1 MMEKEY
7 IQKLLDSYMA
17 AETTKEEEQLLS
29 DYFSTH
35 QDIPAEWR
43 NISVMFRSIRHYR
56 QKPDASHKRTILKW
70 SAAAAVIAFIFGTG
84 WLLMRQEVTD
94 KPSDAIVQIAES
106 STTDVIESKQEIIAE
121 EAPVIVQPQTRQS
134 TRKRH
139 GRRTQKAVAQVNQ
152 SVTDKPSDAI
162 VQIAESPTTDVIESK
177 QEIIAEEAPVIV
189 QPQTR
194 QSTRKRHGRRT
205 QKAVAQVNQS
215 EPLPDVSLSAHNLI
229 PAKEPAR
236 SLSTHRDEMRKNI
249 RATFENSNT
258 FIAQNTVEL

>member
-35 QDIPAEWR
+35 RDIPAEWR
-43 NISVMFRSIRHYR
+43 NISVMFRSIRQYR

-84 WLLMRQEVTD
+84 WLLMRQE
-94 KPSDAIVQIAES
+94 
-106 STTDVIESKQEIIAE
+106 
-121 EAPVIVQPQTRQS
+121 
-134 TRKRH
+134 
-139 GRRTQKAVAQVNQ
+139 
-152 SVTDKPSDAI
+152 VTDKPSDAI

-229 PAKEPAR
+229 PAEEPAR

>member
-35 QDIPAEWR
+35 RDIPAEWR
-43 NISVMFRSIRHYR
+43 NISVMFRSIRQYR

-84 WLLMRQEVTD
+84 WLLMRQE
-94 KPSDAIVQIAES
+94 
-106 STTDVIESKQEIIAE
+106 
-121 EAPVIVQPQTRQS
+121 
-134 TRKRH
+134 
-139 GRRTQKAVAQVNQ
+139 
-152 SVTDKPSDAI
+152 VTDKPSDAI

-205 QKAVAQVNQS
+205 QKAVVQVNQS

-236 SLSTHRDEMRKNI
+236 CLSTHRDEMRKNI